1 MDNGF
6 LDAFRML
13 ARFDPDLVE
22 IILLSIKVS
31 FSAVAVALL
40 LALPFGALLATWP
53 FPGRRALVVLV
64 NALMGLPPV
73 VVGLGLYLLF
83 SHRGALGVLEFL
95 YTPTAMIVAQTVLVF
110 PIAASLSR
118 QVFVDLHAQYDE
130 MLRSLGANKWQ
141 ILLTVFWEAR
151 RSLLTVA
158 LAGMGRALSEVG
170 AVMIVGGN
178 IDHVTRVMTTA
189 IALETSKGSLAFA
202 MALGIV
208 LLALS
213 VIVNAAVS
221 FLRTD
226 NGGAVHV

>member
-1 MDNGF
+1 MENGF

-13 ARFDPDLVE
+13 VRFDPNLVE

-31 FSAVAVALL
+31 FSAVALALA
-40 LALPFGALLATWP
+40 LALPVGALLATWN
-53 FPGRRALVVLV
+53 FPGRRAVIVLV
-64 NALMGLPPV
+64 NSLMGLPPV
-73 VVGLGLYLLF
+73 VVGLALYLLF
-83 SHRGALGVLEFL
+83 SHRGALGVLDFL
-95 YTPTAMIVAQTVLVF
+95 YTPSAMIVAQTVLVF
-110 PIAASLSR
+110 PIVASLSR
-118 QVFVDLHAQYDE
+118 QVFADLYAQYDE
-130 MLRSLGANKWQ
+130 MLRALGADRWQ
-141 ILLTVFWEAR
+141 TLLTVFWEAR
-151 RSLLTVA
+151 RSLLTVV

-213 VIVNAAVS
+213 VLVNAAAS
-221 FLRTD
+221 FLKTD
-226 NGGAVHV
+226 AVEAAHA